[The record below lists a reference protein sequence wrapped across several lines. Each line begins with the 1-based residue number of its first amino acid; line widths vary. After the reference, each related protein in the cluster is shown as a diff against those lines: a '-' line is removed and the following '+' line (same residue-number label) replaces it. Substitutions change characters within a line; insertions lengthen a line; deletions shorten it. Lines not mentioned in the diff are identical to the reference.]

1 MLGRYGKKADMGIG
15 TLILFIAMILV
26 AAIAAGVLIQTAT
39 SLQSKALETGKR
51 STVEVSTAIRTLLLY
66 GEDASATRSI
76 SHLRQQIKLVAGADS
91 IKFNDSV
98 ITVDTKNLS
107 EDLSYEVANNYDLTT
122 CEAATGNKY
131 RTYYVKN
138 GSGHTDGYIVVG
150 DVVTLC
156 YDLPRLVSEDELIRT
171 NFIPKVGSV
180 HSVVMTT
187 PGTMITKRV
196 FLYP

>member
-1 MLGRYGKKADMGIG
+1 MNKKAEMGIG

-66 GEDASATRSI
+66 GEDASANRSI
-76 SHLRQQIKLVAGADS
+76 RHIRQQIKLVAGADP

-107 EDLSYEVANNYDLTT
+107 VNLAAENSDVYDLTA
-122 CEAATGNKY
+122 CEAAAGTNY
-131 RTYYVKN
+131 RIFYVKT
-138 GSGHTDGYIVVG
+138 GSGHIPGYVVVG

-156 YDLPRLVSEDELIRT
+156 YDLPRDVFEDELIRT
-171 NFIPKVGSV
+171 NFIPKVGAV
-180 HSVVMTT
+180 HAVVMTT
-187 PGTMITKRV
+187 PGTMITRRV